1 MPIDMASVYADR
13 FKASPQILQAAVLG
27 QAPIPG
33 LDPYTALR
41 SLQLIKESQRMQMA
55 QAAQQQPL
63 ASDPDRQ
70 PK

>member
-13 FKASPQILQAAVLG
+13 FKANPQILQAAVLG

-41 SLQLIKESQRMQMA
+41 
-55 QAAQQQPL
+55 
-63 ASDPDRQ
+63 
-70 PK
+70 